1 MAPCAA
7 RRPQAYD
14 RDRRGVGSER
24 RPAMKRLSCWVG
36 RHTWQTTVEEGY
48 TMTSCSA
55 CGTMRHTRGG
65 GPGGGPSLRSE
76 QGRAEARG
84 GAGGGGMG

>member
-1 MAPCAA
+1 
-7 RRPQAYD
+7 
-14 RDRRGVGSER
+14 
-24 RPAMKRLSCWVG
+24 MKKFSCWFG
-36 RHTWQTTVEEGY
+36 RHTWQTTVEKGY

-65 GPGGGPSLRSE
+65 GPGGGPYLRSE

-84 GAGGGGMG
+84 GGAPPW